1 MIEHQYQLSLSSIY
15 SLTTSLSLS
24 PPPLLM
30 YFIVINTS
38 RDIIKMPF
46 EVYEE
51 FLFTKEVGVPLG
63 LMKHPLTL
71 KTLVYS
77 HLLPCPPFTNAL
89 NERLSREDTS
99 IVIGIGAA
107 EAAAAAAGGSISS
120 TGALVDEAHLS
131 KKQLL
136 KLKQDKLKREAK
148 LKASVMKEK
157 NAKKKKHLK
166 SALVE
171 EVTADDATTTNAT
184 TDDDGDGQVLANA
197 VKRNTNTNHLDC
209 EGIQFHGGLVLP
221 VIGSEIVEINDVP
234 ISCLTHEQVLH
245 RLATSSF
252 PLSIHCVFKRNYDPS
267 HVLTKLSHLKNAA
280 TLFLVKTIHIHRER
294 ETHIFLFLFFFCSFL
309 SFCMCESIFIVM
321 FPFSFTPYYFV
332 SIKKTNKT

>member
-1 MIEHQYQLSLSSIY
+1 M
-15 SLTTSLSLS
+15 
-24 PPPLLM
+24 PL
-30 YFIVINTS
+30 
-38 RDIIKMPF
+38 

-63 LMKHPLTL
+63 LVKHPLTL

-107 EAAAAAAGGSISS
+107 AAAAGIGGGGGGISS
-120 TGALVDEAHLS
+120 TSALGDNAHLS

-136 KLKQDKLKREAK
+136 KLKQDKLKREAN
-148 LKASVMKEK
+148 LKAASVMTKK
-157 NAKKKKHLK
+157 NAKKKKPLK
-166 SALVE
+166 STLVE
-171 EVTADDATTTNAT
+171 EVGGANTTTNDEAT
-184 TDDDGDGQVLANA
+184 TDDDGGDEQVSNA
-197 VKRNTNTNHLDC
+197 VKRNTNTNHLNC
-209 EGIQFHGGLVLP
+209 EGVQFHGGLVLP

-280 TLFLVKTIHIHRER
+280 TLFLVKQNKNLLYINRPTA
-294 ETHIFLFLFFFCSFL
+294 L
-309 SFCMCESIFIVM
+309 SFCCFLLSF
-321 FPFSFTPYYFV
+321 FSLDV
-332 SIKKTNKT
+332 